1 MTLTVFDSDRAKSLD
16 AIWEVLRNPQA
27 VNWSLDHPPNKTFDR
42 RVNLSRDGFGR
53 VVLEPTPTPDD
64 IAANKVTH
72 FDFVSWH
79 PITRGKFDAAR
90 RAAAVRHVSPTAI
103 MKKAIPERMALFASR
118 TLSPGT
124 VESWP
129 VSEGIA
135 FNWGS
140 YFYEGHSRIPE
151 GTDGVTETHGGNSSP
166 AEFFKALPPGS
177 RWITVRPN
185 GPGTEGHPVLIQ
197 PAGDGAYHVIGGAG
211 GKLNFLKL
219 RNVKSEADYKQEAAA
234 SAVGRREEK
243 KRLRERDRENGLHES
258 KQRAR
263 QALRDALHAEQAK

>member
-1 MTLTVFDSDRAKSLD
+1 MAS
-16 AIWEVLRNPQA
+16 Q
-27 VNWSLDHPPNKTFDR
+27 R
-42 RVNLSRDGFGR
+42 RTG
-53 VVLEPTPTPDD
+53 E
-64 IAANKVTH
+64 
-72 FDFVSWH
+72 
-79 PITRGKFDAAR
+79 
-90 RAAAVRHVSPTAI
+90 
-103 MKKAIPERMALFASR
+103 
-118 TLSPGT
+118 
-124 VESWP
+124 
-129 VSEGIA
+129 
-135 FNWGS
+135 
-140 YFYEGHSRIPE
+140 
-151 GTDGVTETHGGNSSP
+151 NSSP
-166 AEFFKALPPGS
+166 PKFFKALPPGA
-177 RWITVRPN
+177 RWLTLRPN